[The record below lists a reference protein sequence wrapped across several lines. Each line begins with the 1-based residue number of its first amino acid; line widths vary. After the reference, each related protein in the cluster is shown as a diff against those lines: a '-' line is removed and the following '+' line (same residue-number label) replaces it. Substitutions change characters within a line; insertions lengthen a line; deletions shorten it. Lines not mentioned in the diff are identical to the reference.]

1 MLTKFSAFV
10 GCWVVILS
18 FVGCTPV
25 QHVRGNFLDID
36 VIKKIELNKTTKA
49 ELENLFGPPTSQ
61 ELFGQDVWY
70 YIGDKVE
77 TKSFFD
83 PKITERVVLMV
94 SFGAN
99 GTVISYEIKDL
110 KDHHEVDIKSE
121 ATPVKGRD
129 PSLVSELFGN
139 IGRYSAPKKTAKR

>member
-1 MLTKFSAFV
+1 MRAKFLVFIGLMAMVS
-10 GCWVVILS
+10 
-18 FVGCTPV
+18 GCTSV
-25 QHVRGNFLDID
+25 QHVRGNFLDMD
-36 VIKKIELNKTTKA
+36 WVKKIELNKTTKA
-49 ELENLFGPPTSQ
+49 DIETLFGPPTSQ

-77 TKSFFD
+77 TKSFLE
-83 PKITERVVLMV
+83 PKVIERIILMV
-94 SFGAN
+94 AFGAD
-99 GTVISYEIKDL
+99 GTVISYEMKDL
-110 KDHHEVDIKSE
+110 KDHHAVDIKKE

>member
-1 MLTKFSAFV
+1 MTMYGKFFALI
-10 GCWVVILS
+10 GLVVAIS
-18 FVGCTPV
+18 GCTPV
-25 QHVRGNFLDID
+25 QHVRGNFLDMD

-49 ELENLFGPPTSQ
+49 EMENLFGPPTSQ
-61 ELFGQDVWY
+61 ELFGQDAWY

-83 PKITERVVLMV
+83 PKITERIVLIV
-94 SFGAN
+94 TFGTN
-99 GTVISYEIKDL
+99 GTVESYEIKDL